1 MNPIALGLTAI
12 FALISVA
19 MIVKPLLSRQSSGL
33 APGEERTAAE
43 LESMY
48 QTVLDTIHSLDEDY
62 NTGKLAA
69 NAYQKERAYWV
80 ERGVQLLAA
89 LDAKDDIDLTSSSDR
104 PDTVSDA
111 DLDDAIEQALA
122 AYRNAKGNA

>member
-1 MNPIALGLTAI
+1 MNPIALGLVII
-12 FALISVA
+12 FALIGVA
-19 MIVKPLLSRQSSGL
+19 MVVKPLLSQVSVL

-69 NAYQKERAYWV
+69 SAYQKERSYWV
-80 ERGVQLLAA
+80 ERGVQLLSA
-89 LDAKDDIDLTSSSDR
+89 LDSKPDVELQSDKPDI
-104 PDTVSDA
+104 VSDA
-111 DLDDAIEQALA
+111 DLDDAIEQALQ
-122 AYRNAKGNA
+122 AYRSAKANA

>member
-1 MNPIALGLTAI
+1 MNPFALGLTAI
-12 FALISVA
+12 FALIGVA
-19 MIVKPLLSRQSSGL
+19 MILKPLLTSARIT
-33 APGEERTAAE
+33 APGEERTTEE

-69 NAYQKERAYWV
+69 ASYQAERTYWV

-89 LDAKDDIDLTSSSDR
+89 LDKKDDIDLTSDK
-104 PDTVSDA
+104 PDIVSDEH
-111 DLDDAIEQALA
+111 LDDAIEQALA
-122 AYRNAKGNA
+122 AYRNAKVNA

>member
-1 MNPIALGLTAI
+1 MNPLALGVTAI
-12 FALISVA
+12 FALIGVA
-19 MIVKPLLSRQSSGL
+19 MIVKPLLSQVTAL

-69 NAYQKERAYWV
+69 SAYKKERAYWV

-89 LDAKDDIDLTSSSDR
+89 LDAKPDVELQSEKPDI
-104 PDTVSDA
+104 VSDSE
-111 DLDDAIEQALA
+111 LDDAIEQALK
-122 AYRNAKGNA
+122 AYRSAKGSA